1 MMHENIADFK
11 GFIIRA
17 EQIYDATETP
27 IVRQMITLIV
37 RKYFI
42 YHDVEMHGDAI
53 RLIDK
58 FFGKEERKEFQIL
71 QAKNQIIKK

>member
-1 MMHENIADFK
+1 MMQENVANFK
-11 GFIIRA
+11 TFAARA
-17 EQIYDATETP
+17 EQIYDASNLP
-27 IVRQMITLIV
+27 LIKKMVKLIV

-58 FFGKEERKEFQIL
+58 FFGKGQRKDCQIL